1 MKNDVNYRY
10 ENLFNDFDSVFDGIN
25 LIQMVEFATW
35 SRIVNNVVPESLLDQ
50 HSGKSSFITQWQN
63 PIRLA
68 K

>member
-35 SRIVNNVVPESLLDQ
+35 SRTVNNIVRESLLDHIYQ
-50 HSGKSSFITQWQN
+50 I
-63 PIRLA
+63 
-68 K
+68 